1 MISGE
6 AVDNF
11 IKKLNVIFIINAKNC
26 KCLQSKSLPFF
37 SA

>member
-1 MISGE
+1 MIAGE

-11 IKKLNVIFIINAKNC
+11 IKKLNIILIINAKNC
-26 KCLQSKSLPFF
+26 KCLQSKGLPFF